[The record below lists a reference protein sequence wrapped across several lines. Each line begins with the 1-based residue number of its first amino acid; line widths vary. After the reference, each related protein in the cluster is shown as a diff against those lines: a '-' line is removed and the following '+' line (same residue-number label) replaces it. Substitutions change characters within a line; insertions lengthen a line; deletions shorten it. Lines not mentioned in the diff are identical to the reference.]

1 MRLKHDTSRTR
12 SSCEKPQSRPDS
24 RKRYRNRTV
33 EMADASTAMDT
44 DPPEGE
50 PSTEGELQVDIGL
63 LEGVQ
68 IEESRVLVAGRHQDD

>member
-1 MRLKHDTSRTR
+1 
-12 SSCEKPQSRPDS
+12 
-24 RKRYRNRTV
+24 
-33 EMADASTAMDT
+33 MADASTAMDT

-50 PSTEGELQVDIGL
+50 PSTEGELQVDIEL